1 MLDEQ
6 VKTQIR
12 LEIEMI
18 ERLFAAYQPLFELVA
33 TETPSLVES
42 TASASVLHSFYNG
55 LEKVF
60 QIINKRVDAQPLA
73 ADRWHQALLEQM
85 MAATPERPA
94 LLSSE
99 TGVMLKDYV
108 AFRHFYRHSY
118 SMLIEWKLVSTLVIP
133 LPSVWSQVRAELEAF
148 INEGGNG

>member
-6 VKTQIR
+6 VKKQIR

-33 TETPSLVES
+33 TTTPSLVES
-42 TASASVLHSFYNG
+42 TACASVLHSFYNG
-55 LEKVF
+55 LEKIF

-85 MAATPERPA
+85 MVATSERPA
-94 LLSSE
+94 VLSPE
-99 TGVMLKDYV
+99 TGAMLKDYV
-108 AFRHFYRHSY
+108 AFRHFHRHSY
-118 SMLIEWKLVSTLVIP
+118 SMLIDWKLVSTLAVP

-148 INEGGNG
+148 IDEGGTG

>member
-18 ERLFAAYQPLFELVA
+18 ERLFAAYQPLLELVA
-33 TETPSLVES
+33 TTPSLVES
-42 TASASVLHSFYNG
+42 TACASVLHSFYNG
-55 LEKVF
+55 LEKIF

-85 MAATPERPA
+85 MMATPARPA
-94 LLSSE
+94 LLSPE
-99 TGVMLKDYV
+99 TGAMLKDYL
-108 AFRHFYRHSY
+108 AFRHFFRHSY
-118 SMLIEWKLVSTLVIP
+118 SMLIEWKLISTLVMP
-133 LPSVWSQVRAELEAF
+133 LRAHWAQVRTELEEF
-148 INEGGNG
+148 VDSHSP

>member
-6 VKTQIR
+6 VKKQIR

-18 ERLFAAYQPLFELVA
+18 ERLFAAFQPLLKLVA
-33 TETPSLVES
+33 TNTPSLVES
-42 TASASVLHSFYNG
+42 TACASVLHSFYNG
-55 LEKVF
+55 LEKIF

-85 MAATPERPA
+85 MAATTERPA
-94 LLSSE
+94 LLSAE
-99 TGVMLKDYV
+99 TGAMLKDYV

-118 SMLIEWKLVSTLVIP
+118 SMLLEWRLVSTLVIP
-133 LPSVWSQVRAELEAF
+133 LPAVWSQVRIELEKF
-148 INEGGNG
+148 IEPHSS

>member
-18 ERLFAAYQPLFELVA
+18 ERLFAAYQPLFELIA
-33 TETPSLVES
+33 TTTPSLVES
-42 TASASVLHSFYNG
+42 TACASVLHSFYNG
-55 LEKVF
+55 LEKIF

-73 ADRWHQALLEQM
+73 TDRWHQALLEQM
-85 MAATPERPA
+85 MAPTPERPA
-94 LLSSE
+94 LLSPA
-99 TGVMLKDYV
+99 TGVMLKEYV

-118 SMLIEWKLVSTLVIP
+118 SMLLEWKLVSTLVIP
-133 LPSVWSQVRAELEAF
+133 LPSAWSQVRAELEAF
-148 INEGGNG
+148 INEEGNG

>member
-18 ERLFAAYQPLFELVA
+18 EHLFAAYQPLLELAA
-33 TETPSLVES
+33 TDTALSLVET
-42 TASASVLHSFYNG
+42 TACASVLHSFYNG

-60 QIINKRVDAQPLA
+60 QLINKRVDTQPLA

-85 MAATPERPA
+85 MVATPARPA
-94 LLSSE
+94 LLSAE
-99 TGVMLKDYV
+99 TGAMLKDYV

-118 SMLIEWKLVSTLVIP
+118 SMLIEWKLISTLVIP
-133 LPSVWSQVRAELEAF
+133 LPTVWSQVRTELEKF
-148 INEGGNG
+148 IEPHSL